1 MIWRKNWLV
10 WSWER
15 KAEKIPV
22 KKWNSTKERRKFWKE
37 RRNFQLLV
45 KEEEG
50 MKCNGGNE
58 KEKKW
63 KMKGKS
69 KKLWM
74 IKKSNKT
81 LNRYYSQEK
90 QIKENRNERSKKE
103 KKEIKK

>member
-50 MKCNGGNE
+50 RKCNGGNE
-58 KEKKW
+58 KEKNEKW
-63 KMKGKS
+63 KERVKS
-69 KKLWM
+69 YEWLKKV
-74 IKKSNKT
+74 IK
-81 LNRYYSQEK
+81 L
-90 QIKENRNERSKKE
+90 
-103 KKEIKK
+103 